1 MAEHDDDRSKAAKL
15 RAKVKKGEGLTA
27 RQRTWLEAYETRT
40 TIAKAKG
47 ARVPVPLYL
56 AAPMVG
62 PFSNRLEAMVA
73 REEKQLPDAS
83 GPVDISPAPDLTEPQ
98 TVAAHETVPV
108 SGNVA
113 PTEATWVPEV
123 PPAGEG
129 AEPTPPGAPEPPSA
143 GTPLVA
149 ESSVAPQGDPVAA
162 EQFAGLVVFITTMGL
177 TSALELSRGVE
188 LPAQLRF
195 LVESAELHG
204 KYLEHVGA
212 CAKRVAIKHNFR
224 SIPMA
229 DEVVVAGSVAGSV
242 AAFVALQKRRLK
254 APSKPAPQPSSSSS
268 EPSKPDAPEGMPS
281 HIAEALA

>member
-15 RAKVKKGEGLTA
+15 RAKLKKGEGLTT

-40 TIAKAKG
+40 TITRAKTRAALPS
-47 ARVPVPLYL
+47 ARDY
-56 AAPMVG
+56 APTAQ
-62 PFSNRLEAMVA
+62 PRL
-73 REEKQLPDAS
+73 DAPK
-83 GPVDISPAPDLTEPQ
+83 PVDISPAPDLTEPQ
-98 TVAAHETVPV
+98 TAVAHETVPV
-108 SGNVA
+108 DGNVA
-113 PTEATWVPEV
+113 PSEATWVPEV

-162 EQFAGLVVFITTMGL
+162 EQFAGLVVFIATMGL

-254 APSKPAPQPSSSSS
+254 TPNKPAPAAAPQPSAG
-268 EPSKPDAPEGMPS
+268 EPSKPDGPEGMPS
-281 HIAEALA
+281 HLAEALA